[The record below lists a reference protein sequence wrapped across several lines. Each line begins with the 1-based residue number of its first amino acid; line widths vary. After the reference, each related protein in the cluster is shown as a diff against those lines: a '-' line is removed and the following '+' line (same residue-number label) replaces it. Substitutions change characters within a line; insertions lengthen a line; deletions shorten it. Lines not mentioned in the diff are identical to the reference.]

1 MRGALL
7 QVATLAAAASLL
19 SGFYARVP
27 LPPHPRQLVEEKYQC
42 TSCHSLGGYGGM
54 NGPPLDTVGEKYRR
68 LKGSARAAR
77 AWFLRHLEDPQ
88 AWPGAGNDRYS
99 HVQMPRYVFDAG
111 DPEAIADYLCT
122 LRGTVRVDLPGGG
135 R

>member
-27 LPPHPRQLVEEKYQC
+27 LPPPPRWLVEEKYQC

-54 NGPPLDTVGEKYRR
+54 NGPPLDAAGEKYRR

-77 AWFLRHLEDPQ
+77 AWFLQHLEDPRT
-88 AWPGAGNDRYS
+88 WPGVGNERYS
-99 HVQMPRYVFDAG
+99 HVEMPIYRFDPG
-111 DPEAIADYLCT
+111 DREAIADYLLT
-122 LRGTVRVDLPGGG
+122 LRQAPR
-135 R
+135 